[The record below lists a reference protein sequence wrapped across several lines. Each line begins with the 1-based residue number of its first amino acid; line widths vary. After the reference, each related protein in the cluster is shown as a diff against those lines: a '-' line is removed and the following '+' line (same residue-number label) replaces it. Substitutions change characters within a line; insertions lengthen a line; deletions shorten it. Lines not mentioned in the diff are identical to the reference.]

1 MTPRRNSAEGETRL
15 DTGATDVPTGAM
27 RGARWKAALTA
38 LLLLL
43 TGAALGIAADRLW
56 LTGPSEAGAA
66 PLTVDAMAR
75 FLDLSPADRA
85 RVQRLLDSLEVEVA
99 AASRAGP
106 DSLRTVAR
114 RARTRLEDALPA
126 GARSEFHQWMQSHH
140 QRMMERMHGPGGM
153 PMHRDGAMPMHR
165 DGMVPMHREDG
176 GMMRPDTLPRRH

>member
-1 MTPRRNSAEGETRL
+1 
-15 DTGATDVPTGAM
+15 M
-27 RGARWKAALTA
+27 RAAGWKAALTA

-56 LTGPSEAGAA
+56 LTGPPEAEAA

-75 FLDLSPADRA
+75 SLDLSPAERA

-99 AASRAGP
+99 AASSAGP
-106 DSLRTVAR
+106 DSLRAVAR

-126 GARSEFHQWMQSHH
+126 GARSGFRQWMQGHH

-153 PMHRDGAMPMHR
+153 PMYRDGAR
-165 DGMVPMHREDG
+165 
-176 GMMRPDTLPRRH
+176 

>member
-1 MTPRRNSAEGETRL
+1 
-15 DTGATDVPTGAM
+15 M
-27 RGARWKAALTA
+27 REDRWKPALTA

-43 TGAALGIAADRLW
+43 TGAALGVAADRLW
-56 LTGPSEAGAA
+56 LTGPPEAGGV

-75 FLDLSPADRA
+75 SLDLSPEERA
-85 RVQRLLDSLEVEVA
+85 RVQQLLDSLEVEVA

-126 GARSEFHQWMQSHH
+126 GARSEFRQWMQGHH
-140 QRMMERMHGPGGM
+140 QWMMERMHGPGGM

-165 DGMVPMHREDG
+165 DGMGPPDSG
-176 GMMRPDTLPRRH
+176 GVR